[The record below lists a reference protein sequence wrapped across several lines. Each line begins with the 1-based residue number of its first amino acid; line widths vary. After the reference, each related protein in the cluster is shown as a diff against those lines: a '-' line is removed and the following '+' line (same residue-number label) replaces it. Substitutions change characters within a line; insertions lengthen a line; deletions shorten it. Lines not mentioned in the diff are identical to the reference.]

1 MSNEPETAPEP
12 FSVPPRKRKPRAPS
26 TPTPGLLDAQARGRQ
41 VMQEAGRLLPVAP
54 TNADDIMTAWKMGRD
69 EAYGTRV
76 KVFRQPKGQGGLS
89 SELVDE
95 MPLLDYALEPLAAN
109 HGPGLYFVR
118 GTGAYVAKVFKFNVS
133 ESYATRAGWGRA
145 PVKAPE
151 PADLL
156 AVQTVQKL
164 EAGERVDQVNLLA
177 AIDRIV
183 KANIEATVKPQP
195 QAAPAT
201 FESQFDQMFRMFE
214 LTDRLEKRA
223 AETMA
228 RRMGLEE
235 KEERPQTTT
244 EMLLGLLPQAL
255 DMFGKFMQNRNPAP
269 MPQPPMMR
277 RTVSIPNRPPQPQAP
292 AEPAPIKET
301 QPMRPISD
309 LSEQDLQTLKDA
321 GELLGQFGPALSM
334 LLEKTGMD
342 SDAAV
347 ADELG
352 SGIPAMF
359 YPRMVSLAELV
370 ERHPWVMLEIHPA
383 LSSPRW
389 PAIVGILR
397 AKIEATNG

>member
-1 MSNEPETAPEP
+1 M
-12 FSVPPRKRKPRAPS
+12 R
-26 TPTPGLLDAQARGRQ
+26 
-41 VMQEAGRLLPVAP
+41 EAGRLLPVAP

-76 KVFRQPKGQGGLS
+76 KIFRQPKGQGGLS

-145 PVKAPE
+145 PVKTPE

-183 KANIEATVKPQP
+183 KANIEATGKPQT
-195 QAAPAT
+195 QAAPASFDT
-201 FESQFDQMFRMFE
+201 QFEQMFRMFE

-228 RRMGLEE
+228 RRMGLDE

-255 DMFGKFMQNRNPAP
+255 DMFGKFMENRNPAP
-269 MPQPPMMR
+269 PRMAPPIQR
-277 RTVSIPNRPPQPQAP
+277 RTVTVPVNPNP
-292 AEPAPIKET
+292 PAPQSTAPVVESPNMET
-301 QPMRPISD
+301 QLI
-309 LSEQDLQTLKDA
+309 LNGQDHQTFTEA
-321 GELLGQFGPALSM
+321 RELLGAYGAALAG
-334 LLEKTGMD
+334 LLGRPGMESD
-342 SDAAV
+342 SAV

-359 YPRMVSLAELV
+359 FPRLIALAELV
-370 ERHPWVMLEIHPA
+370 ERHPEVMPAIHPA
-383 LSSPRW
+383 LTSNRW
-389 PAIVGILR
+389 PAIIGIVR
-397 AKIEATNG
+397 AKIEAANNG